1 MSFDYK
7 PYYFLDSY
15 FDLKLHWKNRPQY
28 IKLNFENPINEYGEF
43 SGSCPYTFTPKKE
56 LSKGKVRIASNAD
69 CINSVRVLSKDEI
82 RNENN
87 VKVIDKDEFYYLE
100 ADVEYNQEM
109 RVSNIYISRDLDGV
123 RVYLDWWA
131 LRLIEPLRF
140 NEQYPGGNYS
150 TQDKNIQ
157 LVSKWGNVVYND
169 KAEENF
175 SEFQL
180 KYFDEKLKEQGYYSK
195 PFEEIMADFVN
206 SGNEVAY
213 TTSPDNEKCGFYID
227 KKENDKRIKKYKIKR
242 GNSPYMVVPNLRAFD
257 YPKLAGDGKIDKIPF
272 YTIPFSNL
280 YYCYFIPYGD
290 NLNEEY
296 LQNALKSQRDEI
308 HKEALASYDEVL
320 QRIRANMDTQERE
333 LEKLEKKVASQAT
346 DVAKAFDEVVKQSDN
361 LQTIIEA
368 VTINLINKIE
378 KVEIS

>member
-1 MSFDYK
+1 MFVYN

-15 FDLKLHWKNRPQY
+15 FDLKLHWRNRPQY
-28 IKLNFENPINEYGEF
+28 IKLNFANPINEYGEF

-56 LSKGKVRIASNAD
+56 LSKGEVRIARNAD
-69 CINSVRVLSKDEI
+69 NINSVRVLSKDEI
-82 RNENN
+82 RDKNN

-100 ADVEYNQEM
+100 VDVEYNQEM

-131 LRLIEPLRF
+131 LRLIEPYKF
-140 NEQYPGGNYS
+140 AEQYPYELE
-150 TQDKNIQ
+150 QDQNIQ
-157 LVSKWGNVVYND
+157 LVSKWGSVTYND
-169 KAEENF
+169 KAEEKFREFETKF
-175 SEFQL
+175 SPDAG
-180 KYFDEKLKEQGYYSK
+180 YDYIMEK
-195 PFEEIMADFVN
+195 FVS

-213 TTSPDNEKCGFYID
+213 KIDPDNEKCGFYID

-272 YTIPFSNL
+272 YSIPFSNL

-320 QRIRANMDTQERE
+320 QRIRANMDTQEKE